1 MSVGSGL
8 ESGSGAWYAVYT
20 RGRHE
25 KKVARALSGKE
36 VPVFLPL
43 ARKRSRWKDRWK
55 MIDVPLF
62 TSYLFVN
69 TRSDPESQVAV
80 LKTPGVVR
88 IVGIHGVPSSVP
100 DEQIESLR
108 VVVESGE
115 PILLLRSIP
124 PGARVVVRQGPF
136 EGVIGKVVR
145 LSERK
150 ARLVVSIE
158 LLNRSVA
165 VELDE
170 DWLERTT

>member
-1 MSVGSGL
+1 MNGGSAL
-8 ESGSGAWYAVYT
+8 ESEPRGWYAVYT

-25 KKVARALSGKE
+25 KKAAETLSRKAI
-36 VPVFLPL
+36 PVFLPL
-43 ARKRSRWKDRWK
+43 VKKKSRWKDRWK
-55 MIDVPLF
+55 IVDAPLF

-69 TRSDPESQVAV
+69 APPDPGSQLAV

-88 IVGIHGVPSSVP
+88 IVGIHGVPSPVP
-100 DEQIESLR
+100 DEQIDSLR
-108 VVVESGE
+108 VIVESGE
-115 PILLLRSIP
+115 PVLILRSIP

-170 DWLERTT
+170 DWLERVN

>member
-1 MSVGSGL
+1 MSEGSAR
-8 ESGSGAWYAVYT
+8 ESEPRAWYAVYT

-25 KKVARALSGKE
+25 KKVARALSNKA

-55 MIDVPLF
+55 IVDVPLF

-69 TRSDPESQVAV
+69 ARPDPGSQLAV

-88 IVGIHGVPSSVP
+88 IVGINGVPSPVP
-100 DEQIESLR
+100 DEQIDSLR
-108 VVVESGE
+108 IVVESGE
-115 PILLLRSIP
+115 PVLILRSIP

-150 ARLVVSIE
+150 ARLGGSLE

-170 DWLERTT
+170 DWLERVN